1 MKRFLI
7 STILAILLVSLLPLN
22 TVMAVPSAHLFW
34 GTVTLDG
41 SPAPDGTSVTATMS
55 GYPDFSDTTSGGSY
69 SLTINADTADIGKN
83 IDFNVNG
90 IYAASSTFADLGFTE
105 LNLSASS
112 PPPQYTLTITT
123 NGNGGASGA
132 TGPHN
137 EGTVVSITATPGIGA
152 QFDNWSGDDGTIANV
167 NSANTTITMN
177 GNYSITANFSPA
189 PDVTLTMAVNGS
201 GSTSPAVGASPY
213 PANTVVNITATPDAG
228 WQFDNWSGNVGNP
241 SSATTTVTMDAD
253 KTVTANFSPAA
264 PVTLTMAVNGSGSTS
279 PAVGEH
285 DYPVSTV
292 VNITAI
298 PASGWQFDSWTGDVA
313 DPSSASTTVT
323 MDADKTVTANFSRAP
338 DVTLTMA
345 VNGNGSTSPTVGN
358 HTYAAGT
365 MVPIAAIADAGWQ
378 FDNWSGDV
386 ADPNSVITTIA
397 MDADKTVTA
406 NFLQEGVVIHTLT
419 ITTSGNGSTTGAGTY
434 AEGTVVNITA
444 TPDSGW
450 QFVSWSG
457 DAVANPSS
465 ASTTVTMDADKTVT
479 ANFSPVEVGDTTPP
493 VISGISESNV
503 TSSGADI
510 GWTTDEPADSQVAY
524 RANPGWLTSLD
535 EALVTGHLVQLTG
548 LQPGTT
554 YYYKVMSRDGAG
566 NLTVSAEYTF
576 STLGLPASF
585 GTSDWSVSLAE
596 VDAGKE
602 ATISFLVTNSGGL
615 GGSYEITLTV
625 NGVVEATREVT
636 LGAEASE
643 MVTFTTIKGV
653 AGTYQVSVDELSFS
667 FTVVEGEISPPADGI
682 NWWLVVGIIIGVL
695 LLLLALLVLLVR
707 ADRIPARFIPG
718 FIPVTLFGGKEDR
731 DTREIARAT
740 REAGAQA
747 MKESA
752 KAKRE
757 AERADK
763 ASEQPVSRLDVGVEK
778 AGLMLTVTALAA
790 KKMKEA
796 IQTKTTDPKAG
807 FRLVPSPSKP
817 NQLKIVLDREKGGD
831 QIVESEGVKI
841 LLLSPEVAPML
852 EGMVIDYH
860 ETPEGGGFTISKI
873 ASEQNT

>member
-1 MKRFLI
+1 
-7 STILAILLVSLLPLN
+7 
-22 TVMAVPSAHLFW
+22 
-34 GTVTLDG
+34 
-41 SPAPDGTSVTATMS
+41 
-55 GYPDFSDTTSGGSY
+55 
-69 SLTINADTADIGKN
+69 
-83 IDFNVNG
+83 
-90 IYAASSTFADLGFTE
+90 
-105 LNLSASS
+105 
-112 PPPQYTLTITT
+112 
-123 NGNGGASGA
+123 
-132 TGPHN
+132 
-137 EGTVVSITATPGIGA
+137 
-152 QFDNWSGDDGTIANV
+152 
-167 NSANTTITMN
+167 
-177 GNYSITANFSPA
+177 NFSPI
-189 PDVTLTMAVNGS
+189 VNYTLTMAVSGNGS
-201 GSTSPAVGASPY
+201 TTPAVGDY
-213 PANTVVNITATPDAG
+213 TYEEGTVVPITATPDAD
-228 WQFDNWSGNVGNP
+228 WRFV
-241 SSATTTVTMDAD
+241 
-253 KTVTANFSPAA
+253 
-264 PVTLTMAVNGSGSTS
+264 
-279 PAVGEH
+279 
-285 DYPVSTV
+285 
-292 VNITAI
+292 
-298 PASGWQFDSWTGDVA
+298 SWTGDVA

-323 MDADKTVTANFSRAP
+323 V
-338 DVTLTMA
+338 
-345 VNGNGSTSPTVGN
+345 
-358 HTYAAGT
+358 
-365 MVPIAAIADAGWQ
+365 
-378 FDNWSGDV
+378 
-386 ADPNSVITTIA
+386 
-397 MDADKTVTA
+397 
-406 NFLQEGVVIHTLT
+406 
-419 ITTSGNGSTTGAGTY
+419 
-434 AEGTVVNITA
+434 
-444 TPDSGW
+444 
-450 QFVSWSG
+450 
-457 DAVANPSS
+457 
-465 ASTTVTMDADKTVT
+465 DADKTVT
-479 ANFSPVEVGDTTPP
+479 ANFSPIGYMTLTMVVDGNGTTTPAVGVYSYEEGTVVPITATPDAGWEFDSWSGDVADPSSASTTVTMDTDKTVTANFSQGGGTTPP
-493 VISGISESNV
+493 AISGISESNV
-503 TSSGADI
+503 TSSSADI

-524 RANPGWLTSLD
+524 RASPGWLTSLD
-535 EALVTGHLVQLTG
+535 ETLVTVHLVQLTG
-548 LQPGTT
+548 LQPATT

-566 NLTVSAEYTF
+566 NLTVSDEMEFT
-576 STLGLPASF
+576 TLGLPASF

-615 GGSYEITLTV
+615 GGSYAITLTI

-636 LGAEASE
+636 LGAGASE

-667 FTVVEGEISPPADGI
+667 FTVVEGEISPPAGGI

-731 DTREIARAT
+731 DTREIARAS

-747 MKESA
+747 MKETA
-752 KAKRE
+752 KARREARKAGEPKEAIERVQRE

-763 ASEQPVSRLDVGVEK
+763 ASGQPVSRLDVGVEK